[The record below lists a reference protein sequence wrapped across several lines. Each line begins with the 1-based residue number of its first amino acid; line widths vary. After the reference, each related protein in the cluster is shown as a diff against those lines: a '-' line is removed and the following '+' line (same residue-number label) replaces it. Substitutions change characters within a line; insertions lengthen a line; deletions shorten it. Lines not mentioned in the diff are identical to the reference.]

1 MNFDNDTKNCKVQT
15 DLVMELP
22 GLALS
27 RFFQVPAEGQKEVI
41 GTISVEFVNNTADVA
56 GTLFVWRLC

>member
-1 MNFDNDTKNCKVQT
+1 
-15 DLVMELP
+15 MELP

-27 RFFQVPAEGQKEVI
+27 CFFQVPAEGQKEVI